1 MTEKEKVAILMVCMG
16 NICRS
21 PTAEAVL
28 RHKLVQ
34 RGLAD
39 HVRVD
44 SAGTHA
50 WHTGEAPDHRSRNH
64 AARRGYDLTGLR
76 ARLVQASDFERFDL
90 LLAMDDG
97 NLANLVAACP
107 AAHHPK
113 LRLLMEFAPKGWAR
127 EVPDP
132 YGSGPEGFEQV
143 LDLVE
148 SACEG
153 LLPHLRQPEWRQL
166 LLDADNE
173 FGAAYKQWQSRMDIA
188 RQKLRIGDILVL
200 AGETPVRELALEAR
214 VHAGR
219 SMVRMQQFGFALEQ
233 FDAALAIDPD
243 HLVAR
248 QQRAICL
255 GRLRRIEEAREGE
268 AVAHERRTV
277 DLGEETGLEEL
288 PAHAVPLGARL
299 ALEHVGAGRH
309 PGPQLGLA
317 GIERAAT
324 RVAGQDLEHRGARL
338 PPATW
343 SA

>member
-1 MTEKEKVAILMVCMG
+1 MESVRILMICMG

-39 HVRVD
+39 QVQVD

-76 ARLVQASDFERFDL
+76 ARLVNASDFERFDL
-90 LLAMDDG
+90 LLAMDEG
-97 NLANLVAACP
+97 NLAHLVAACP

-113 LRLLMEFAPKGWAR
+113 LRLLMEFGPKGWAR

-153 LLPHLRQPEWRQL
+153 LLPHLRQIR
-166 LLDADNE
+166 DAKN
-173 FGAAYKQWQSRMDIA
+173 
-188 RQKLRIGDILVL
+188 
-200 AGETPVRELALEAR
+200 
-214 VHAGR
+214 
-219 SMVRMQQFGFALEQ
+219 
-233 FDAALAIDPD
+233 
-243 HLVAR
+243 
-248 QQRAICL
+248 
-255 GRLRRIEEAREGE
+255 
-268 AVAHERRTV
+268 
-277 DLGEETGLEEL
+277 
-288 PAHAVPLGARL
+288 PA
-299 ALEHVGAGRH
+299 
-309 PGPQLGLA
+309 
-317 GIERAAT
+317 
-324 RVAGQDLEHRGARL
+324 
-338 PPATW
+338 
-343 SA
+343 